1 MNKKFDEI
9 EKITSTLYGQIVRE
23 QDEATMQ
30 MLENYVKEKQRSGEI
45 CLLNIIGEGKI
56 RHIFNLGLT
65 EYARIQ
71 KEPRKVLSKNYFP
84 ESVYVEFLLN
94 ENRTLKEY
102 NIPKSKVRKIIQKYY
117 EEYEKEK
124 EYRYTLDVEDE
135 QTVLR
140 KIEQELLQG
149 E

>member
-1 MNKKFDEI
+1 MSSVEEF
-9 EKITSTLYGQIVRE
+9 EKITSSLYSQIVKE
-23 QDEATMQ
+23 QDEATMI

-84 ESVYVEFLLN
+84 ESVYVEFLNAQIKELQN
-94 ENRTLKEY
+94 ENKRLVNILKDI
-102 NIPKSKVRKIIQKYY
+102 NNHIPRI
-117 EEYEKEK
+117 
-124 EYRYTLDVEDE
+124 D
-135 QTVLR
+135 
-140 KIEQELLQG
+140 
-149 E
+149 

>member
-1 MNKKFDEI
+1 MSSVEEF
-9 EKITSTLYGQIVRE
+9 EKITSSLYSQIVRE

-71 KEPRKVLSKNYFP
+71 KEPRKVLARNYFP
-84 ESVYVEFLLN
+84 ESVYVEHLLN
-94 ENRTLKEY
+94 VIKNLKNENEELRIQLNDKH
-102 NIPKSKVRKIIQKYY
+102 IPHI
-117 EEYEKEK
+117 
-124 EYRYTLDVEDE
+124 D
-135 QTVLR
+135 
-140 KIEQELLQG
+140 
-149 E
+149 

>member
-1 MNKKFDEI
+1 MPDLDDI
-9 EKITSTLYGQIVRE
+9 EKLTSTLYGQIVKE

-65 EYARIQ
+65 EYARLQ

-84 ESVYVEFLLN
+84 ESVYVEFLN
-94 ENRTLKEY
+94 EKIRSLESENKSLR
-102 NIPKSKVRKIIQKYY
+102 NI
-117 EEYEKEK
+117 
-124 EYRYTLDVEDE
+124 LED
-135 QTVLR
+135 
-140 KIEQELLQG
+140 INNHIPHID
-149 E
+149 

>member
-1 MNKKFDEI
+1 MSNLDDI
-9 EKITSTLYGQIVRE
+9 EKITSTIYSQIVKE

-30 MLENYVKEKQRSGEI
+30 MIENYVKEKQRSGEI

-84 ESVYVEFLLN
+84 ESVYVEFLN
-94 ENRTLKEY
+94 EKIRSLESQNKSLR
-102 NIPKSKVRKIIQKYY
+102 NI
-117 EEYEKEK
+117 
-124 EYRYTLDVEDE
+124 LED
-135 QTVLR
+135 
-140 KIEQELLQG
+140 INNHIPHID
-149 E
+149 

>member
-1 MNKKFDEI
+1 MSSVEEF
-9 EKITSTLYGQIVRE
+9 EKITSSIYSQIIKE

-84 ESVYVEFLLN
+84 ESVYVEFLN
-94 ENRTLKEY
+94 EKIRSLESENKSLR
-102 NIPKSKVRKIIQKYY
+102 NI
-117 EEYEKEK
+117 
-124 EYRYTLDVEDE
+124 LED
-135 QTVLR
+135 
-140 KIEQELLQG
+140 INNHIPHID
-149 E
+149 

>member
-1 MNKKFDEI
+1 MSSLEEF
-9 EKITSTLYGQIVRE
+9 EKITSSVYSQIVKE
-23 QDEATMQ
+23 QDEVTMQ

-84 ESVYVEFLLN
+84 ESVYVEFLNKKIRNLEN
-94 ENRTLKEY
+94 ENKTLR
-102 NIPKSKVRKIIQKYY
+102 NILENNDSHIPHI
-117 EEYEKEK
+117 
-124 EYRYTLDVEDE
+124 D
-135 QTVLR
+135 
-140 KIEQELLQG
+140 
-149 E
+149 

>member
-1 MNKKFDEI
+1 MSEEDEI
-9 EKITSTLYGQIVRE
+9 EKITSSLYSQIVKE

-45 CLLNIIGEGKI
+45 CLLNVIGEGKI

-65 EYARIQ
+65 EYAEIQ

-84 ESVYVEFLLN
+84 ESVYVEFLN
-94 ENRTLKEY
+94 EQIRKLEKDS
-102 NIPKSKVRKIIQKYY
+102 ILKSKVREIIQKYY
-117 EEYEKEK
+117 DEYEKEK

-135 QTVLR
+135 QRILR
-140 KIEQELLQG
+140 EIEKELLNG
-149 E
+149 R

>member
-1 MNKKFDEI
+1 MSGVEGF
-9 EKITSTLYGQIVRE
+9 EKITSLLYSQIIKE

-45 CLLNIIGEGKI
+45 WLLNIIGEGKI

-84 ESVYVEFLLN
+84 ESVYVEFLN
-94 ENRTLKEY
+94 EEIKRLKFE
-102 NIPKSKVRKIIQKYY
+102 NKELRMQLENEEHIPHI
-117 EEYEKEK
+117 
-124 EYRYTLDVEDE
+124 D
-135 QTVLR
+135 
-140 KIEQELLQG
+140 
-149 E
+149 

>member
-1 MNKKFDEI
+1 MHNLEEI

-23 QDEATMQ
+23 QDDATMQ

-71 KEPRKVLSKNYFP
+71 KEPQNVLSKNYFS
-84 ESVYVEFLLN
+84 ESVYVEFLNEKIRKLENENKRLIEMLN
-94 ENRTLKEY
+94 END
-102 NIPKSKVRKIIQKYY
+102 NHIPHI
-117 EEYEKEK
+117 
-124 EYRYTLDVEDE
+124 D
-135 QTVLR
+135 
-140 KIEQELLQG
+140 
-149 E
+149 

>member
-1 MNKKFDEI
+1 MPSVDDF
-9 EKITSTLYGQIVRE
+9 EKITSTLYAQIVRE

-84 ESVYVEFLLN
+84 ESVYVEFLNEQIKELQN
-94 ENRTLKEY
+94 ENKRLV
-102 NIPKSKVRKIIQKYY
+102 NI
-117 EEYEKEK
+117 
-124 EYRYTLDVEDE
+124 LED
-135 QTVLR
+135 
-140 KIEQELLQG
+140 INNHIPHID
-149 E
+149 